1 MEHRTNETPLLQTI
15 GLQKYF
21 KVRGNSLLHAVDG
34 IDLTLYSGQ
43 TLGVVGESGCGKSTL
58 GRTILKLIEPTGGQI
73 LYNGKDITKLSTRK
87 MHPLP
92 QGNADHLPGSLFQHR
107 PQKVCDRGHR
117 GIYADPQGL

>member
-58 GRTILKLIEPTGGQI
+58 GRTILKLIADRRPDLVQRQGYHQAQHSE
-73 LYNGKDITKLSTRK
+73 NA
-87 MHPLP
+87 PLP
-92 QGNADHLPGSLFQHR
+92 QGNADHLPGSLFQH
-107 PQKVCDRGHR
+107 
-117 GIYADPQGL
+117 

>member
-43 TLGVVGESGCGKSTL
+43 TLGVD
-58 GRTILKLIEPTGGQI
+58 GGFI
-73 LYNGKDITKLSTRK
+73 I
-87 MHPLP
+87 
-92 QGNADHLPGSLFQHR
+92 
-107 PQKVCDRGHR
+107 
-117 GIYADPQGL
+117 

>member
-43 TLGVVGESGCGKSTL
+43 TLGVVLS
-58 GRTILKLIEPTGGQI
+58 LIHISEPTR
-73 LYNGKDITKLSTRK
+73 L
-87 MHPLP
+87 
-92 QGNADHLPGSLFQHR
+92 
-107 PQKVCDRGHR
+107 
-117 GIYADPQGL
+117 

>member
-87 MHPLP
+87 MHPYRKEMQIKIL
-92 QGNADHLPGSLFQHR
+92 L
-107 PQKVCDRGHR
+107 
-117 GIYADPQGL
+117 

>member
-73 LYNGKDITKLSTRK
+73 LYNGRISPSSALGKCTPTARKCRSSSRIPIPAST
-87 MHPLP
+87 PE
-92 QGNADHLPGSLFQHR
+92 SL
-107 PQKVCDRGHR
+107 
-117 GIYADPQGL
+117 